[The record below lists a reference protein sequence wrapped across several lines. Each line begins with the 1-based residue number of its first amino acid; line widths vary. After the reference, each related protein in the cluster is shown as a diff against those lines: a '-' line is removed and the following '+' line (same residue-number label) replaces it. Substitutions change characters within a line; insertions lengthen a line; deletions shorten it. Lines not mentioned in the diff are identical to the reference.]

1 MLMRPDLRTQ
11 QRDFLLEISRAIT
24 AQLDLSEVLR
34 RVLHASL
41 VMLAGRV
48 GIVALSDKQDGN
60 YTVRAFSGISAST
73 VPQLNAKL
81 VELMQPVDD
90 GSFSR
95 EFLDGKL
102 REMADTIDTRLAQSI
117 AMPLVFANHPL
128 GLLIVFRS
136 YLTAITPEDLNTLQS
151 FADQA
156 AIAVN
161 NAQLYGEIYSERQRL
176 AAIINS
182 SGDGVM
188 ILNPDLTIQ
197 QANSAFERM
206 TGWYKDDLSGKSKRD
221 VVVWANLEG
230 DDIETALDTGWAQ
243 PDADEP
249 QINSLY
255 VEGDIVRRDGAC
267 VSIGITYAPLLA
279 KDGRLESIIAAVRD
293 ITNFR
298 KAQEMQS
305 IFIST
310 VHHELRTPI
319 AIIKGYASTL
329 RRDDVDW
336 DNTVI
341 REKMA
346 IIEDE
351 ADRLTDLV
359 EDLLTASKI
368 QATRELNLNRADVD
382 LSTVATRAAAR
393 LEDPSQHNIVLSFPD
408 DFPLIYGDEARL
420 RQVIDNLLT
429 NAIKYSPP
437 GKTITLG
444 GRFSDKHVT
453 VFIRDEGAG
462 IPRTELEKIF
472 DRFYRIDD
480 NLTRQTKGTGLGLYL
495 VKAISRS
502 SRWRDLSEEPAW
514 TGLYFLFHTPAG
526 IVQPVA
532 AGCAVLR
539 EFRRSGR
546 KTVVHVATDRW
557 H

>member
-1 MLMRPDLRTQ
+1 MRPDLRTQ

-48 GIVALSDKQDGN
+48 GIVALNDKQDGN
-60 YTVRAFSGISAST
+60 YTVRAYSGIATET

-81 VELMQPVDD
+81 LELMQPVDD

-95 EFLDGKL
+95 EFLDSKL
-102 REMADTIDTRLAQSI
+102 REMADTIDTRLAESI

-176 AAIINS
+176 AAIINN

-188 ILNPDLTIQ
+188 ILKPDLTIQ

-206 TGWYKDDLSGKSKRD
+206 TGWYNDELAGKAKQD
-221 VVVWANLEG
+221 VIVWANIEG
-230 DDIETALDTGWAQ
+230 DDIETSLAAGWAQ
-243 PDADEP
+243 ADADEP
-249 QINSLY
+249 QISALY

-305 IFIST
+305 TFIST

-329 RRDDVDW
+329 GRDDVDW
-336 DNTVI
+336 DRSVI

-368 QATRELNLNRADVD
+368 QATRELNLNLADVD
-382 LSTVATRAAAR
+382 LSALAARSAAR
-393 LEDPSQHNIVLSFPD
+393 LADPTRHNIELSFPV

-444 GRFSDKHVT
+444 GRFSDKHAT
-453 VFIRDEGAG
+453 VFVRDEGAG
-462 IPRTELEKIF
+462 IPKSELENIF

-495 VKAISRS
+495 VKAIVEAHGGEISVKS
-502 SRWRDLSEEPAW
+502 QPGYGSTFYFTLPRD
-514 TGLYFLFHTPAG
+514 
-526 IVQPVA
+526 
-532 AGCAVLR
+532 
-539 EFRRSGR
+539 
-546 KTVVHVATDRW
+546 
-557 H
+557 